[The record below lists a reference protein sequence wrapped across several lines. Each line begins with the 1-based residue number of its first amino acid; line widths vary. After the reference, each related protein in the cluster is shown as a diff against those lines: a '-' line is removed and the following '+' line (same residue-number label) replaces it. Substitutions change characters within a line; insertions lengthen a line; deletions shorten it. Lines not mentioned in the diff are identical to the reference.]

1 MNDIL
6 KLKNPERGRNEYFD
20 SLKFYLI
27 CVVVLGHTLWE
38 HYNESSVING
48 IWYWIYTFHMPLFVF
63 LSGFFSN
70 KMEKKKFNN
79 FIIRT
84 FEIYVVFQV
93 LCIIMKYLSDEA
105 ITWNLILSPYSI
117 YWYLFSLI
125 LWRCIL
131 QVTPEK
137 ILGYRWAVI
146 CVTITAGL
154 IAGFI
159 PISNELSIQRTLSFL
174 PFFVLGYY
182 SRQCEWIENIKCAPI
197 GFVITILVVSS
208 CIYFFMLQRDMF
220 TITVLYENTPYNNA
234 QDILSRFLI
243 WLQALG
249 FGIVI
254 MKVAKPTRMA
264 SILGGLTLYI
274 FVYHQF
280 VIEVFEK
287 GLTLLNIPHSLP
299 IIMVEAI
306 VVSTISCV
314 IAGIPLFRYAVNPLY
329 SAIKRK

>member
-6 KLKNPERGRNEYFD
+6 SRGGRNEYFD

-93 LCIIMKYLSDEA
+93 LCLIMKYLSGES
-105 ITWNLILSPYSI
+105 IMWNLIISPYSI

-137 ILGYRWAVI
+137 ILGYRWVVI
-146 CVTITAGL
+146 SGTITAGL

-182 SRQCEWIENIKCAPI
+182 SRRCEWIEKIKCAPT
-197 GFVITILVVSS
+197 GFVITILVISS

-234 QDILSRFLI
+234 QDIFARFLI

-264 SILGGLTLYI
+264 SVLGGLTLYI

-280 VIEVFEK
+280 IIEVFEK
-287 GLTLLNIPHSLP
+287 GLTSLNILHSLP

-306 VVSTISCV
+306 AVITISCI
-314 IAGIPLFRYAVNPLY
+314 IAGIPLFRYAVNPLS
-329 SAIKRK
+329 SAIKSK